1 MNIGST
7 SLGCSSDCI
16 QTMNIPVPALDS
28 LFVSE
33 SSSGTRAGSGSNRNP
48 AGDRPLSSPSQPDP
62 APEKKRRHILV
73 VEDNRAD
80 VFLIREAVEGAHLD
94 LDLHVVHDGDK
105 AIRFLEEAEHDP
117 MAPAP
122 DLVILDI
129 NLPKRSG
136 RDVVRRMREGLRCG
150 RALVVVVTSSDSERD
165 REEMGKFGIN
175 AYFRKPS
182 EYASF
187 MKLGEL
193 IQVLLNQ
200 PSSPQ

>member
-1 MNIGST
+1 
-7 SLGCSSDCI
+7 
-16 QTMNIPVPALDS
+16 
-28 LFVSE
+28 
-33 SSSGTRAGSGSNRNP
+33 
-48 AGDRPLSSPSQPDP
+48 
-62 APEKKRRHILV
+62 LV

-136 RDVVRRMREGLRCG
+136 RDVVRRMRQGLRCG
-150 RALVVVVTSSDSERD
+150 GALVVVVTSSDSERD
-165 REEMGKFGIN
+165 RQEMGKFGIN

-193 IQVLLNQ
+193 IQALLNEA
-200 PSSPQ
+200 SSPQ

>member
-1 MNIGST
+1 
-7 SLGCSSDCI
+7 
-16 QTMNIPVPALDS
+16 
-28 LFVSE
+28 
-33 SSSGTRAGSGSNRNP
+33 
-48 AGDRPLSSPSQPDP
+48 
-62 APEKKRRHILV
+62 
-73 VEDNRAD
+73 

-193 IQVLLNQ
+193 IQVLLNEA
-200 PSSPQ
+200 SSPQ

>member
-1 MNIGST
+1 
-7 SLGCSSDCI
+7 
-16 QTMNIPVPALDS
+16 
-28 LFVSE
+28 
-33 SSSGTRAGSGSNRNP
+33 
-48 AGDRPLSSPSQPDP
+48 
-62 APEKKRRHILV
+62 
-73 VEDNRAD
+73 

-94 LDLHVVHDGDK
+94 LDLHVVHDGAK
-105 AIRFLEEAEHDP
+105 AIRFLEEAEQDP

-136 RDVVRRMREGLRCG
+136 RDVVRRMRQGLRCG
-150 RALVVVVTSSDSERD
+150 GALVVVVTSSDSERD
-165 REEMGKFGIN
+165 RQEMGKFGIN

-193 IQVLLNQ
+193 IQALLNEA
-200 PSSPQ
+200 SSPQ